1 MVLLW
6 FTIFLG
12 RGSLWLPCG
21 LSHHTTPHSVGQGTT
36 VGILPVLS
44 VSIPTVHPDLGNN
57 PRVKSGVPREA
68 A

>member
-1 MVLLW
+1 M
-6 FTIFLG
+6 
-12 RGSLWLPCG
+12 
-21 LSHHTTPHSVGQGTT
+21 GQGTT